1 MQQQPIETA
10 QRLSTAYG
18 VRHLLF
24 RSASTDDRHQPTTT
38 VGVRHLRFGSASTDA
53 RHLRTTTVVY
63 ASSHLPTTTV
73 DQVHHSRPS
82 TSSQRPRDLGTSDLG
97 PQSSHPTTN
106 ITRRRLYVSRL
117 RQQFNVV
124 QTRTS
129 ADTSSPPRR
138 RQRQHFNFCPPLSA
152 VSVTRTETLTAIIVV
167 LYKC

>member
-63 ASSHLPTTTV
+63 ASSHLPATTVEQVHRPRPSTVDSTSTDVRHLPATTV

-82 TSSQRPRDLGTSDLG
+82 TSSQRPRDLGS
-97 PQSSHPTTN
+97 QSSHPTTN
-106 ITRRRLYVSRL
+106 ITRRRLYVNHL
-117 RQQFNVV
+117 RQQFNIV

-129 ADTSSPPRR
+129 ADTSSP
-138 RQRQHFNFCPPLSA
+138 
-152 VSVTRTETLTAIIVV
+152 
-167 LYKC
+167 

>member
-63 ASSHLPTTTV
+63 ASSHLPTVDDRHQPTTTV
-73 DQVHHSRPS
+73 NIIPK
-82 TSSQRPRDLGTSDLG
+82 TSDLGTSDLG
-97 PQSSHPTTN
+97 PQSSHPPTN
-106 ITRRRLYVSRL
+106 VTRRRLYVNHL

-124 QTRTS
+124 QTRIP
-129 ADTSSPPRR
+129 ADTSSPP
-138 RQRQHFNFCPPLSA
+138 
-152 VSVTRTETLTAIIVV
+152 
-167 LYKC
+167 